1 MTEEHQPSIAALEK
15 SDIFRGLD
23 ADALS
28 RILRQ
33 MEPRHFRSGEVIC
46 CEGEPG
52 KSLFLVGKGLLEVV
66 LRRPEGV
73 VSIALLREGDIVGE
87 LSVLVEEPRSADVI
101 ARTPGEVFELG
112 AEKYRSLLALYPQIS
127 ANLNQVL
134 VQRLRQSTLKL
145 GQARLHRETQI
156 VLVSDPETAQLA
168 LDLVA
173 AVKAASVREVGVIL
187 CRPIIASDA
196 GVALPDAESALAA
209 RDQLARSCSLILVVA
224 RTDEPHLEVLLE
236 TADRCL
242 LIASPAKA
250 AMPSALKRARGAIE
264 LCFTSAAGAA
274 SRSGFRIVRTLDR
287 NQRDA
292 DLAWLGRHVAR
303 TKLGLALGA
312 GGARGYAHVG
322 VIEIL
327 EQAGLAIDYVAGS
340 SIGALIGYFI
350 ACGMRPGDIDG
361 ALRDIFNPHN
371 VEEMLRTSVDGS
383 SVGLDSVLQD
393 LRKWTRTSSFADLSR
408 PLTMMTADLVGKKPV
423 AINEGPIYEAVYAA
437 MAVPGLVPP
446 YERGTELLV
455 DALTLV
461 PVPVAALKAAG
472 ADVTIGVNLLS
483 RDTLESWPAGP
494 ASVKAP
500 RRRRMRMIDIL
511 MESLDMLQ
519 LDTSVRNAAE
529 ADVVLTPRFG
539 PSTWRDY
546 HLADLFY
553 AAGRA
558 TAQQQLPEVL
568 SLTRPARRGIGSGHS
583 AT

>member
-1 MTEEHQPSIAALEK
+1 MAEQHQPSIAPLEK

-23 ADALS
+23 AEALS
-28 RILRQ
+28 RILEQ
-33 MEPRHFRSGEVIC
+33 MEPRHFKSGDVIC
-46 CEGEPG
+46 REGEPG
-52 KSLFLVGKGLLEVV
+52 SSLFLVGKGLLEVV
-66 LRRPEGV
+66 LQRPEGV
-73 VSIALLREGDIVGE
+73 VPIALLREGDIVGE

-101 ARTPGEVFELG
+101 ARTPGDILELA
-112 AEKYRSLLALYPQIS
+112 AEKYRNLFPLYPQIS
-127 ANLNQVL
+127 VNLNQVL

-156 VLVSDPETAQLA
+156 VLVSDRETAQLA
-168 LDLVA
+168 IDLVA

-187 CRPIIASDA
+187 CRPITPSDA

-224 RTDEPHLEVLLE
+224 RTDELHLEILLE
-236 TADRCL
+236 TANRCL
-242 LIASPAKA
+242 LIASPAMA
-250 AMPSALKRARGAIE
+250 VIPSALNGARDPIE
-264 LCFTSAAGAA
+264 LCLTSATGAA
-274 SRSGFRIVRTLDR
+274 HPAGFKVVRTLDR
-287 NQRDA
+287 DHRGAN
-292 DLAWLGRHVAR
+292 LAWLGRHVAR

-312 GGARGYAHVG
+312 GGARGYAHAG

-327 EQAGLAIDYVAGS
+327 ERAGLAIDYVAGS
-340 SIGALIGYFI
+340 SIGALIGYFL
-350 ACGMRPGDIDG
+350 ARGMRAEEIDA
-361 ALRDIFNPHN
+361 ALRDIFNAHN

-383 SVGLDSVLQD
+383 SVGLDAVLQD
-393 LRKWTRTSSFADLSR
+393 LRKWTRTSSFADLSC
-408 PLTMMTADLVGKKPV
+408 PLTMMTADLNGKKPV

-446 YERGTELLV
+446 YERGSELLV

-461 PVPVAALKAAG
+461 PVPVGALRAAG
-472 ADVTIGVNLLS
+472 ADVTIAVNLLS

-494 ASVKAP
+494 TPVRTP
-500 RRRRMRMIDIL
+500 RRRRMRMIDTL

-553 AAGRA
+553 AAGHA
-558 TAQQQLPEVL
+558 AAQQRLPEVL
-568 SLTRPARRGIGSGHS
+568 ALTRPALRGSASGHS
-583 AT
+583 TT